1 MDCKQFNDKLFA
13 LHEGEISDELRQ
25 SMEEHLSSCTACA
38 KVDAGFN
45 TLAELIE
52 IEKTAEPNPF
62 AATRILQRIDTEFE
76 RSGLQSI
83 PVWTRILQPVA
94 LALAL
99 LTGIL
104 IGSYTAKT
112 GNPAAN
118 QLADKSEH
126 IELLKS
132 DFFISEFTDED
143 KILDLNK

>member
-1 MDCKQFNDKLFA
+1 MDCKQFNDNLFA
-13 LHEGEISDELRQ
+13 LHEGEIPDELRQ
-25 SMEEHLSSCTACA
+25 SMEEHLSSCAACA
-38 KVDAGFN
+38 KVDAGFQ

-62 AATRILQRIDTEFE
+62 ATTRIMQRIDATFE
-76 RSGLQSI
+76 RTDSQNTPI
-83 PVWTRILQPVA
+83 WTRILQPVA
-94 LALAL
+94 IAFAL

-112 GNPAAN
+112 GTPAAN
-118 QLADKSEH
+118 QVADKSEH